1 MGIAFVLLRKKAVTE
16 LFYPGRAEALKWSVH
31 AGLFGLSAVCV
42 AYNTAAW
49 LLRREPHLARN
60 VAIYSSIVCLEL
72 MQMERHSC

>member
-1 MGIAFVLLRKKAVTE
+1 MTA
-16 LFYPGRAEALKWSVH
+16 LFYPGQSEGLKWAVH

-60 VAIYSSIVCLEL
+60 VAIYAAIAAIERR
-72 MQMERHSC
+72 QMERHR